1 MNIPSEFK
9 GKVYFHWNP
18 NFDFLC
24 LSVYEDRGSDY
35 ILVGESEELHVK
47 LSDGRAAAVEALERQ
62 IKKEQAESEHRLN
75 VLRGKIQNLLALE
88 VGDE

>member
-9 GKVYFHWNP
+9 GKVYFYWNT
-18 NFDFLC
+18 NHDFL
-24 LSVYEDRGSDY
+24 SVSVHENIGTGY
-35 ILVGESEELHVK
+35 ILLGGSEEIHVK